1 MALPIN
7 YADVVML
14 FLFLFAAIGLLRGW
28 HKEGVTSFF
37 AAGLAVLV
45 WKPSQARKIIDVANE
60 LIKLMAGFLKSGL
73 SYQPDQIMAQN
84 VDPDLLLD
92 PDSYRLYIVVMVV
105 LLIVSYLVGEVTFK
119 QRITPLG
126 RLLGGFLGAFNG
138 YVILALIKQYLLN
151 DLQAQGK
158 LVAQSDELA
167 VQLTGV
173 PTSNFFAGSG
183 IVFIFVVVIGIVALL
198 VAGDK
203 LRLPLK

>member
-1 MALPIN
+1 
-7 YADVVML
+7 
-14 FLFLFAAIGLLRGW
+14 
-28 HKEGVTSFF
+28 
-37 AAGLAVLV
+37 
-45 WKPSQARKIIDVANE
+45 
-60 LIKLMAGFLKSGL
+60 
-73 SYQPDQIMAQN
+73 MAQDVN
-84 VDPDLLLD
+84 PDLLLD

-105 LLIVSYLVGEVTFK
+105 LLFVSYLVGEATFK

-126 RLLGGFLGAFNG
+126 RLLGGLLGAFNG
-138 YVILALIKQYLLN
+138 YIILSLIKQYLLN

-158 LVAQSDELA
+158 MVAQSNELS

-183 IVFIFVVVIGIVALL
+183 IIFIFVVVIGVVALL